1 MILGIYCAGN
11 LGRIFY
17 DLAVRINAIQ
27 RRWEKIVFID
37 DVYEGASFYDGAEVY
52 RLSEWQEPKENV
64 EIVIANG
71 TPRGRKAIYDRVTGE
86 GYRLATLVSPTAIV
100 SPSAWLGAG
109 VVVLDFASVMADAV
123 VEDNALISV
132 YVMIGHDV
140 VIGAHSDIQTN
151 TTLGGHV
158 RIGEGTFLGLSVTVK
173 EELSIGSDTII
184 GLGAVVSR
192 EIGDGVIAV
201 GDPARAVRRNEDGV
215 IFRAH
220 S

>member
-27 RRWEKIVFID
+27 RRWEKIVFVD
-37 DVYEGASFYDGAEVY
+37 DMYEGASFYDGAEVY

-100 SPSAWLGAG
+100 SPSARLGAG

-140 VIGAHSDIQTN
+140 FIGAHSDIQTN

-192 EIGDGVIAV
+192 EIGDNVIAV

>member
-140 VIGAHSDIQTN
+140 FIGAHSDIQTN

>member
-11 LGRIFY
+11 LGKVFY
-17 DLAVRINAIQ
+17 DLAMRINAVQ

-37 DVYEGASFYDGAEVY
+37 DVYDGTSFYDGTEVY
-52 RLSEWQEPKENV
+52 RLSEWKEPKEHV

-71 TPRGRKAIYDRVTGE
+71 TPRGRKAIYNRVISA
-86 GYRLATLVSPTAIV
+86 GYHLATLISPTAII
-100 SPSAWLGAG
+100 SPSARLGAG
-109 VVVLDFASVMADAV
+109 VVVLDYAAVLADAV
-123 VEDNALISV
+123 VEDNVLVSV
-132 YVMIGHDV
+132 YSVVGHDV
-140 VIGAHSDIQTN
+140 FVGAHSDIQTN
-151 TTLGGHV
+151 TILGGNVH
-158 RIGEGTFLGLSVTVK
+158 IGAETFLGLSVTVK
-173 EELSIGSDTII
+173 EELSIGSNTII
-184 GLGAVVSR
+184 GMGAVVSR